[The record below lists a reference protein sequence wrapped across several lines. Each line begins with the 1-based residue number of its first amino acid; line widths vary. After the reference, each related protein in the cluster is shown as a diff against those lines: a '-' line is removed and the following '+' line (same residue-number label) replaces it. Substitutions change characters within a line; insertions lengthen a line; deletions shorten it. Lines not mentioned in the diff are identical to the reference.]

1 MDVAL
6 VAVSRSPETVKELLV
21 IGHHIDSPQYH
32 LVARKVTRSAPKT
45 VAENFKHAYRNGAR
59 INRVSNKQTQDV
71 NANG

>member
-1 MDVAL
+1 M
-6 VAVSRSPETVKELLV
+6 

-45 VAENFKHAYRNGAR
+45 VAQSWKVAYHRGAR